1 VSGADMLATDRG
13 AELRRAFDRSFAE
26 APRSDVTSLE
36 DLLEITVGVTPYALR
51 ITEVAG
57 LFVDRKI
64 TPLPTTVPELL
75 GITGFRGS
83 ILPVYD
89 LAGMLAYPV
98 ATATKPRWLAIAA
111 ALPVGLAFEGFD
123 RHQRIPRDAIV
134 PQVRRDSQVRHVCEV
149 FRSGERMRPIISVA
163 SILEAITSR
172 VRPGASVRK
181 R

>member
-1 VSGADMLATDRG
+1 MRRHGVSGADMLATDRG

-123 RHQRIPRDAIV
+123 SHQRIPRDASA
-134 PQVRRDSQVRHVCEV
+134 PQVRRGSQVRHVCAGLCCGGG
-149 FRSGERMRPIISVA
+149 RRPRLSGTSDW
-163 SILEAITSR
+163 EAIAR
-172 VRPGASVRK
+172 
-181 R
+181 